1 MAGDLD
7 GKTALVTGGGRGIGR
22 GIALKLASA
31 GALVAVNYAG
41 DAEAAAQTVRD
52 IEAAGGKAFAL
63 QAKLGATSEIA
74 KLAKAL
80 GEELQRHTGSTGL
93 DILVN
98 NIGGAEAGNTANTS
112 EELYDWTFSN
122 NVRSPFFLTQAL
134 LPVIRDD
141 GRIVNISS
149 STTRAPSTSYIAYSM
164 SKKALEQFTLI
175 LAKELGPRRI
185 TVNSVAPGYVETPA
199 VADTLADAAT
209 VAAIKGMTLFQRIGQ
224 PDDIADM
231 VLALVGPAGR
241 WVTAQNIEV
250 SGGFR
255 LT

>member
-7 GKTALVTGGGRGIGR
+7 GKTALVSGGGRGIGR
-22 GIALKLASA
+22 GIAIRLAAA

-41 DAEAAAQTVRD
+41 HAEAAAQTVRD
-52 IEAAGGKAFAL
+52 IEAAGGKAFAI
-63 QAKLGATSEIA
+63 QAKLGALSEIN
-74 KLAKAL
+74 KLAAAL
-80 GEELQRHTGSTGL
+80 GQELKKRTGSDGL

-98 NIGGAEAGNTANTS
+98 NIGGAEAGTTANTS

-122 NVRSPFFLTQAL
+122 NVRAPFFLTQAL
-134 LPVIRDD
+134 LPVIRDE
-141 GRIVNISS
+141 GRIINISS

-164 SKKALEQFTLI
+164 SKKALEQFTFI

-199 VADTLADAAT
+199 VADTLGDEAMVT
-209 VAAIKGMTLFQRIGQ
+209 AIKGMTLFERIGQ
-224 PDDIADM
+224 PEDIADM
-231 VLALVGPAGR
+231 VHALVGPAGR
-241 WVTAQNIEV
+241 WVTGQNIEV

-255 LT
+255 M

>member
-7 GKTALVTGGGRGIGR
+7 GKTALISGGGRGIGR
-22 GIALKLASA
+22 GIALRLASA

-41 DAEAAAQTVRD
+41 DAEAARQTVRD
-52 IEAAGGKAFAL
+52 IEDAGGQAFAI
-63 QAKLGATSEIA
+63 QARLGELSEIN
-74 KLAKAL
+74 KLASAL
-80 GEELQRHTGSTGL
+80 SVELTRRTGGDGL

-98 NIGGAEAGNTANTS
+98 NIGGAGPGNTANTS

-141 GRIVNISS
+141 GRIINISS
-149 STTRAPSTSYIAYSM
+149 STTRAPSTGFIAYSM

-199 VADTLADAAT
+199 VAETLNDPAM
-209 VAAIKGMTLFQRIGQ
+209 VKAIKDMTLFERIGQ

-231 VLALVGPAGR
+231 VHALVGPAGR
-241 WVTAQNIEV
+241 WVTGQNIEV

-255 LT
+255 L

>member
-1 MAGDLD
+1 MTGDLD
-7 GKTALVTGGGRGIGR
+7 GKTALISGGGRGIGR

-31 GALVAVNYAG
+31 GALVAINYAS
-41 DAEAAAQTVRD
+41 DAEAAERTVSD
-52 IEAAGGKAFAL
+52 IEAAGGRGFAL
-63 QAKLGATSEIA
+63 RARLGAVSEIER
-74 KLAKAL
+74 LAAAL
-80 GEELQRHTGSTGL
+80 GEELKRRTGSDGL

-98 NIGGAEAGNTANTS
+98 NIGGAGPGNTADTS

-134 LPVIRDD
+134 LPTIRDE
-141 GRIVNISS
+141 GRIINISS
-149 STTRAPSTSYIAYSM
+149 STTRAPSTSFIAYSM

-199 VADTLADAAT
+199 VADTLNDPAM
-209 VAAIKGMTLFQRIGQ
+209 VKAIEEMTLFRRIGQ
-224 PDDIADM
+224 PEDIADM
-231 VLALVGPAGR
+231 IHALAGPAGR
-241 WVTAQNIEV
+241 WMTGQNIEV

-255 LT
+255 MM

>member
-7 GKTALVTGGGRGIGR
+7 GKTALISGGGRGIGR
-22 GIALKLASA
+22 GIALRLASA
-31 GALVAVNYAG
+31 GALVAVNYAAN
-41 DAEAAAQTVRD
+41 AEAAEQTVRD
-52 IEAAGGKAFAL
+52 IEAAGGQAFAI
-63 QAKLGATSEIA
+63 QARLGTLSEIN
-74 KLAKAL
+74 KLVAAL
-80 GEELQRHTGSTGL
+80 SAELKRRTASDGL

-98 NIGGAEAGNTANTS
+98 NIGGAGPGTTANTS

-122 NVRSPFFLTQAL
+122 NVRSPFFLTQGL

-141 GRIVNISS
+141 GRIINISS
-149 STTRAPSTSYIAYSM
+149 STTRAPSTSFIAYSM

-199 VADTLADAAT
+199 VADTLNDPAM
-209 VAAIKGMTLFQRIGQ
+209 VRAIKDMTLFERIGQ
-224 PDDIADM
+224 PDDIANM
-231 VLALVGPAGR
+231 VHALVGQAGR
-241 WVTAQNIEV
+241 WVTGQNIEV

-255 LT
+255 L

>member
-7 GKTALVTGGGRGIGR
+7 GKTALISGGGRGIGR
-22 GIALKLASA
+22 GIALRLASA

-41 DAEAAAQTVRD
+41 DAEAARQTVRD
-52 IEAAGGKAFAL
+52 IEDAGGQAFAI
-63 QAKLGATSEIA
+63 QARLGELSEIN
-74 KLAKAL
+74 KLASAL
-80 GEELQRHTGSTGL
+80 SVELTRRTGGDGL
-93 DILVN
+93 DILIN
-98 NIGGAEAGNTANTS
+98 NIGGAGPGNTANTS

-141 GRIVNISS
+141 GRIINISS
-149 STTRAPSTSYIAYSM
+149 STTRAPSTSFIAYSM

-199 VADTLADAAT
+199 VADTLNDPAM
-209 VAAIKGMTLFQRIGQ
+209 VKAIKDMTLFERIGQ

-231 VLALVGPAGR
+231 VHALVGPAGR
-241 WVTAQNIEV
+241 WVTGQNIEV

-255 LT
+255 M

>member
-1 MAGDLD
+1 MAADLD
-7 GKTALVTGGGRGIGR
+7 GKTALISGGGRGIGR

-41 DAEAAAQTVRD
+41 DVAAARQTVRD
-52 IEAAGGKAFAL
+52 IEDAGGQAFAI
-63 QAKLGATSEIA
+63 QARLGELSEIN
-74 KLAKAL
+74 KLASAL
-80 GEELQRHTGSTGL
+80 SVELTRRTGGDGL

-98 NIGGAEAGNTANTS
+98 NIGGAGPGNTANTS

-141 GRIVNISS
+141 GRIINISS
-149 STTRAPSTSYIAYSM
+149 STTRAPSTSFIAYSM

-199 VADTLADAAT
+199 VADTLNDPAM
-209 VAAIKGMTLFQRIGQ
+209 VKAIKDMTLFERIGQ

-231 VLALVGPAGR
+231 VHALVGPAGR
-241 WVTAQNIEV
+241 WVTGQNIEV

-255 LT
+255 M